1 MDILIPRRYN
11 HISIF
16 VYNDRIKMNASI
28 SVLVASL
35 TTREASIDPGL
46 GFPGL
51 VVNEATVTSILES
64 IPVTKASP
72 MQCAG
77 TALCTAWHMIARS
90 TYTHTHLY
98 IYIYNFDL
106 YGPINSPTN
115 FDASSSNARLT
126 IILYIITHV
135 HCEIVFRS
143 ILYKYI
149 LNKLVLKFDR
159 NRIAFFC
166 CVNIYW

>member
-1 MDILIPRRYN
+1 
-11 HISIF
+11 
-16 VYNDRIKMNASI
+16 MNASI

-90 TYTHTHLY
+90 TYTHTHIY
-98 IYIYNFDL
+98 IYIY
-106 YGPINSPTN
+106 I
-115 FDASSSNARLT
+115 
-126 IILYIITHV
+126 YI
-135 HCEIVFRS
+135 
-143 ILYKYI
+143 YI
-149 LNKLVLKFDR
+149 SL
-159 NRIAFFC
+159 
-166 CVNIYW
+166 IYMVPSTALQISTPAVPMQGWL